1 MSLVQTALNALL
13 IASTNIP
20 NCNLQLRKGNQEKKK
35 QVYSDE
41 KTMTDVFYFFQTVT
55 PSFVKIRP
63 IIFSHA

>member
-41 KTMTDVFYFFQTVT
+41 KTMTDVFYFFRQ
-55 PSFVKIRP
+55 
-63 IIFSHA
+63 